1 MHSVQKAYP
10 ILFINGLLKEVV
22 QAWNV
27 ELSDGSTIGGQ
38 MTLSLLAIRI
48 TKACQCGAFQ
58 MEANVS
64 KSAVVVF
71 ARELVE
77 GSWNWGEQALSK
89 YTS

>member
-27 ELSDGSTIGGQ
+27 ELSDGSTM